1 MTPSTRARGREGP
14 RKYAYN
20 IDAARE
26 REMHLYLPYW
36 GFSQTEKFAQQSVGL
51 RPNVSRDNVLTVFA
65 QLASLRLNAKCALI
79 SLFDRTTQHVV
90 AESTQHLGLR
100 STASGEGSD
109 SLWRGVQQLPR
120 ENIPMCNQAMKS
132 FTGEGKTEFMVTDLT
147 QDSRFQSASCVTGAP
162 FHRFYISVPIR
173 SPENYI
179 IGSIAVLDDKPRHGL
194 SKKDMQLLVE
204 LSTTVMEY
212 LLSQRAMR
220 EENRE
225 EKMVRALGL
234 FVRGKSDLSEGM
246 DSHDVTEDSDDGLE
260 HVSKK
265 LEDFQISNEKATS
278 DHPNERGRG
287 SELSVEATVVKDTA
301 QSQSRSP
308 VRKFKTS
315 ESQREELGNDKEENE
330 QRPSLTPTTERLQN
344 SFAPSNVQSVL
355 NRAACLMNQALEI
368 EGAMFIDASVYTRR
382 QMIGVGNDTSDHGS
396 DHAQGNK
403 GELTEVPKEPNT
415 DEDVHGPKTLV
426 LGYSTSSAASRSD
439 SNQESHY
446 VPLPGAFVNHLIDR
460 YPRGKIFHIEKDGSI
475 ALSYEGL
482 ATDVSQTYVGKE
494 NEVKPG
500 SPKEKEYKQE
510 TMEIKY
516 FHKILPEARCL
527 AIYPVWDFHRGRWFT
542 LNLTWTNDPGR
553 VLSEPKDLTYMAAF
567 SNTVMAE
574 VSRMDIEA
582 ADRAKGDFISSISH
596 ELRSPLHGALGTIE
610 LLQETSTSYTQQG
623 LIDTVHSCGRTLL
636 DTLNHLLDYARI
648 NTLTVSRVTG
658 EESNESTTE
667 PSGKGKSGFHPKL
680 AVPGL
685 EQDEDLSSLVQE
697 VVEGLL
703 AGATFNSRETDTSK
717 ATTQHNDRRLS
728 APSDAGNNSR
738 MMTIIDIEWQDNWHY
753 SVYAGAW
760 RRVVMNLFGNAL
772 KYTRTGYIRLF
783 MRKDT
788 MTLKGNENVPAV
800 HITVSDSG
808 RGMSQDFLLHNLYI
822 PFLQEDTQSPGLGV
836 GLHLVHQIVKSLN
849 GQIQFKS
856 EVDRGTD
863 VDVYIPLTGSQPPI
877 NQQSPYHNLRQALK
891 GKTVSFFTKSFQ
903 RGDLGIREDVFDNI
917 RFSLG
922 RMVSDW
928 FGLEVMSSDELGQ
941 RTADFLIVTEH
952 EYRTMAHASAESD
965 VRSSIESNTTY
976 PLIVLSAE
984 ASNWKIV
991 KENNRDR
998 AIFLSQPVSPKTLAT
1013 VFEHCLHPQRIE
1025 EDLSIAPFTEKE
1037 QSKSGSSDMDDG
1049 AAQQAT
1055 EESEKKILLVEDN
1068 PVNLKIIETCVK
1080 NAGFAYKTATNGLE
1094 ALEKFKSER
1103 FDVIVMDISMPH
1115 MDGLSATREM
1125 RHFEKAHNL
1134 KPAYIII
1141 LTAVLSSEKQGE
1153 AQISGV
1159 DEFLTKPTP
1168 LKHLSQL
1175 LHSLPHLGNQDSKT
1189 LDPIT
1194 LFHSPK
1200 LAASTRTLNI
1210 LKQASINASE
1220 TATEDQASDHSSHA
1234 KQQRGEFELEV
1245 TTNAPTPDQLRSIL
1259 DYISPVSGLG
1269 GQGDK
1274 ATYGVAELVKG
1285 ARDAEDAIKR
1295 FKEDQGSF
1303 VRPVTV
1309 DWVNG
1314 RAVIGDHESEILK
1327 MVRKLPSN

>member
-36 GFSQTEKFAQQSVGL
+36 GFSQSEKFAQQSVGQ

-100 STASGEGSD
+100 SAASGEASD

-120 ENIPMCNQAMKS
+120 ENIPMCNQAMNT
-132 FTGEGKTEFMVTDLT
+132 FTSEGKSEFMVPDLT
-147 QDSRFQSASCVTGAP
+147 KDPRFQSASCVAGAP

-179 IGSIAVLDDKPRHGL
+179 IGSVAVLDDEPREGL
-194 SKKDMQLLVE
+194 SKKDMQLLIE

-246 DSHDVTEDSDDGLE
+246 DNQDVTEDSDSGGGLE

-265 LEDFQISNEKATS
+265 LEDFQISKEKATS
-278 DHPNERGRG
+278 DHPNDRGRV
-287 SELSVEATVVKDTA
+287 SESLVDTTAVKSIE
-301 QSQSRSP
+301 QSKSRSP
-308 VRKFKTS
+308 VRKFEAN
-315 ESQREELGNDKEENE
+315 ESQREESGTDKEENE
-330 QRPSLTPTTERLQN
+330 QRPSLTPTTERLQK

-355 NRAACLMNQALEI
+355 NRASCLMNQALEI

-382 QMIGVGNDTSDHGS
+382 QMIGVDNDTSDHGS
-396 DHAQGNK
+396 DQAQGDK
-403 GELTEVPKEPNT
+403 GEPSEDPEALGV
-415 DEDVHGPKTLV
+415 DEDIHGPKSLV
-426 LGYSTSSAASRSD
+426 LGYSTSSAAARSD
-439 SNQESHY
+439 SNGESHY
-446 VPLPGAFVNHLIDR
+446 VPLPGAFVNRLIDR

-482 ATDVSQTYVGKE
+482 ATEVSQMYLGKE

-500 SPKEKEYKQE
+500 SPKEKEYRQE

-542 LNLTWTNDPGR
+542 VNLTWTNDPGR

-610 LLQETSTSYTQQG
+610 LLQETASSYTQQG

-648 NTLTVSRVTG
+648 NTLTASRAPAD
-658 EESNESTTE
+658 NSTE
-667 PSGKGKSGFHPKL
+667 LNGKGTSGFHPKL

-703 AGATFNSRETDTSK
+703 AGATFNSRETDTSRD
-717 ATTQHNDRRLS
+717 TTKDNDRRLS
-728 APSDAGNNSR
+728 VSSATDDNRSQ
-738 MMTIIDIEWQDNWHY
+738 MMTIIDIEWQDNWRY

-788 MTLKGNENVPAV
+788 MTFKGTENAPAV
-800 HITVSDSG
+800 HITISDSG

-836 GLHLVHQIVKSLN
+836 GLHLVHQIVKSLD
-849 GQIQFKS
+849 GQIQFNS
-856 EVDRGTD
+856 EVGRGTS

-877 NQQSPYHNLRQALK
+877 SQPTPYHKLRQDLK
-891 GKTVSFFTKSFQ
+891 GKSVSFFTKSFQ

-941 RTADFLIVTEH
+941 QTADFLIVTEH
-952 EYRTMAHASAESD
+952 EYRTMAHASAKSD
-965 VRSSIESNTTY
+965 VRSSIESNSAY
-976 PLIVLSAE
+976 PLIVLSSQ
-984 ASNWKIV
+984 ASNWKVV

-1025 EDLSIAPFTEKE
+1025 EDLTSIATSTEKE
-1037 QSKSGSSDMDDG
+1037 RTLSGSSDKNNSDV
-1049 AAQQAT
+1049 QQAT
-1055 EESEKKILLVEDN
+1055 EESEKRILLVEDN
-1068 PVNLKIIETCVK
+1068 PVNLKKHGQIIETCVK

-1094 ALEKFKSER
+1094 ALEKFKNER
-1103 FDVIVMDISMPH
+1103 FDVIVMDISMPR
-1115 MDGLSATREM
+1115 MDGLTATREM
-1125 RHFEKAHNL
+1125 RHFEKSHNL
-1134 KPAYIII
+1134 NPAYIII

-1153 AQISGV
+1153 AQVSGV

-1194 LFHSPK
+1194 LFHSPS
-1200 LAASTRTLNI
+1200 LASSTRTLNI

-1245 TTNAPTPDQLRSIL
+1245 TTNAPTSDQLRSIL

-1303 VRPVTV
+1303 VRPVV
-1309 DWVNG
+1309 C
-1314 RAVIGDHESEILK
+1314 
-1327 MVRKLPSN
+1327 LPLR